1 VKRPRWRLRA
11 KITLIV
17 ALAVMA
23 SAVTVSYFAYRSEE
37 SAEASQFADRAG
49 TQAYFDQDYLTR
61 LLQTVPASR
70 VTADINLFLEGR
82 GGVATVYVPGVTPK
96 CAVAG
101 PCLDNLPSD
110 VRSAV
115 LSGNTFN
122 GFVQVGGGYGR
133 SYVSVA
139 TLSRPHRRP
148 LSLVEVFDDYS
159 YSTVLP
165 QLRRHLIEF
174 NAGGLLLALIVGFA
188 VATGVRRPIRRVG
201 RAARQFGGGDL
212 DVRAK
217 VRGKDELADLAV
229 NFNAMADRL
238 SASLRD
244 LQESQSLQ
252 RRFVA
257 DVSHELRSPLAAML
271 AAGDGLDSSD
281 VAARSRS
288 TDLLR
293 GQTRRLAQLVDD
305 LLEMSRFDAGQA
317 TLELEPIDLAD
328 LSRDAVHTV
337 APDADIRVTRLGDV
351 HAEVDPRRMHTVIR
365 NLVANA
371 VTHGAPPIDVVV
383 DGRTDPIVITVADDG
398 PGVPADLI
406 DTVFDRFVRADT
418 ARGSK
423 GESTGLGLGLAR
435 ENAMLHGAEITLA
448 STGRTSFSVRLPRS
462 SSRAATGS
470 IPIPR

>member
-1 VKRPRWRLRA
+1 LRLRA
-11 KITLIV
+11 KITLAV
-17 ALAVMA
+17 AVAVLA
-23 SAVTVSYFAYRSEE
+23 SAVTVSYFAYKSEAAAERSQVTYSAYSQTFLDETYLE
-37 SAEASQFADRAG
+37 SLIKTAPASQVTTDLALFVKARNGAAKVYTPG
-49 TQAYFDQDYLTR
+49 TH
-61 LLQTVPASR
+61 
-70 VTADINLFLEGR
+70 
-82 GGVATVYVPGVTPK
+82 PK
-96 CAVAG
+96 CVETG
-101 PCLDNLPSD
+101 PCLDDLSTD

-115 LSGNTFN
+115 EYSYQTDAFM
-122 GFVQVGGGYGR
+122 QVSGYGLAFVTVMMLPR
-133 SYVSVA
+133 A
-139 TLSRPHRRP
+139 HLKP
-148 LSLVEVFDDYS
+148 LSLVEVFTYPYAYS
-159 YSTVLP
+159 RSLA
-165 QLRRHLIEF
+165 QLRRRLFEL
-174 NAGGLLLALIVGFA
+174 NAGGLLLALVVGFA

-201 RAARQFGGGDL
+201 GAARHFGDGDL

-244 LQESQSLQ
+244 LHESQSLQ
-252 RRFVA
+252 HRFVA

-271 AAGDGLDSSD
+271 AAGDGLDSAD
-281 VAARSRS
+281 LGARNRA

-337 APDADIRVTRLGDV
+337 APDADIRVTPLGDV
-351 HAEVDPRRMHTVIR
+351 NAQVDPRRMHTVIR

-371 VTHGAPPIDVVV
+371 VKHGAPPIDVVI
-383 DGRTDPIVITVADDG
+383 DGRLDPIVITVADDG
-398 PGVPADLI
+398 PGVPAELVE
-406 DTVFDRFVRADT
+406 TVFDRFVRADT
-418 ARGSK
+418 ARGST
-423 GESTGLGLGLAR
+423 GASTGLGLGLAR

-462 SSRAATGS
+462 
-470 IPIPR
+470 